1 MICFFNRVNREQYSH
16 SEISNHF
23 ETRLQNIACTQE
35 TITDHSSYVPMSP
48 QLRDFN
54 MLESDVSENS
64 KENDYVIM
72 R

>member
-1 MICFFNRVNREQYSH
+1 MEYSH
-16 SEISNHF
+16 PEISNHF
-23 ETRLQNIACTQE
+23 ETRLPNIICMQE
-35 TITDHSSYVPMSP
+35 TILADHSSYVPMSP